1 MEATAADID
10 YCFRLILGRLMNEVE
25 KDHYTFVGLPLETVV
40 RKYLNSLEFQGRRML
55 DPPAQTGLEKVFI
68 NNTWVFADRNDGDVG
83 EHIVSGAYEPNVTRI
98 FQECVKPGMRVVDI
112 GANIGYFSMLSASLV
127 GHTGRV
133 LSVEPNVENG
143 RLLAASRDANAFT
156 QIEILLT
163 AVSDRTDVLSLSGSS
178 SNGTTA
184 TVFSGQSL
192 EIKRLVPCVRLD
204 DVLHEWDRVDF
215 VKIDIEGA
223 EYKALNGMIRTLRR
237 FRPLIISEFN
247 PSLIGWISSVK
258 PEDYLGF
265 LFSLGY
271 KVSVITPEGNLLH
284 RGTDIAAIMNDVNTF
299 DGDHIDFLAQPI

>member
-1 MEATAADID
+1 
-10 YCFRLILGRLMNEVE
+10 
-25 KDHYTFVGLPLETVV
+25 
-40 RKYLNSLEFQGRRML
+40 ML
-55 DPPAQTGLEKVFI
+55 DPPVQTGLEKISI
-68 NNTWVFADRNDGDVG
+68 NDTWVFADRNDGDVG
-83 EHIVSGAYEPNVTRI
+83 QHVVAGAYEPNVTRI
-98 FQECVKPGMRVVDI
+98 FREFVKPGMRVVDI

-163 AVSDRTDVLSLSGSS
+163 AVGDRTDVLSLSGSS

-184 TVFSGQSL
+184 SVFSGQSL

-204 DVLHEWDRVDF
+204 DILQGWDRVDF

-223 EYKALNGMIRTLRR
+223 EYRALNGMIKTLQQ
-237 FRPLIISEFN
+237 FRPTIISEFN
-247 PSLIGWISSVK
+247 PSLIGWISSVR
-258 PEDYLGF
+258 PEDYLAF

-271 KVSVITPEGNLLH
+271 TISVITPEGTLVE
-284 RGTDIAAIMNDVNTF
+284 RGQDVAAIMHDVNTF
-299 DGDHIDFLAQPI
+299 DGDHIDFLAQPV

>member
-1 MEATAADID
+1 METTEADID
-10 YCFRLILGRLMNEVE
+10 YCFRLILGRAMNEVE

-40 RKYLNSLEFQGRRML
+40 RKYVNSLEFQGRRML
-55 DPPAQTGLEKVFI
+55 DPPQQAGLEKVSI

-83 EHIVSGAYEPNVTRI
+83 EHIVSGAYEPNVTRV
-98 FQECVKPGMRVVDI
+98 FKEFVKPGMRVIDI
-112 GANIGYFSMLSASLV
+112 GANVGYFSMLSASLV
-127 GHTGRV
+127 GHAGRV

-163 AVSDRTDVLSLSGSS
+163 AVSDRTDVLSLSGSA

-204 DVLHEWDRVDF
+204 DVLHEWNRVDF

-223 EYKALNGMIRTLRR
+223 EYKALNGMIKTLRR

-247 PSLIGWISSVK
+247 PNLIAWISSV
-258 PEDYLGF
+258 PGEDYLAF

-271 KVSVITPEGNLLH
+271 RISIITPGGTLLD
-284 RGTDIAAIMNDVNTF
+284 RGTDIPAIMNDVNTF
-299 DGDHIDFLAQPI
+299 EGDHIDFLAQPV